1 MKKFAKAM
9 VVGGITLGTVLG
21 FNVTEHNGVSN
32 EAHAQTQT
40 SQGYHYHYHG
50 YTKSGGEFVL
60 NHTFYNALKA
70 GNVTFNEI
78 KVNNQY
84 QNGPSTKKVYDQT
97 FNQVKGNTAAMIDF
111 KVAPKKVSL
120 EQVKDVYGA
129 HYQYQ
134 PSLTEK
140 QTDETN
146 GLYGYTVG
154 KGHITFHVT
163 DGYVDHVTVS

>member
-21 FNVTEHNGVSN
+21 FNVTEQSDVSN
-32 EAHAQTQT
+32 EAHAQT
-40 SQGYHYHYHG
+40 SQGYHYNYHG
-50 YTKSGGEFVL
+50 YTKSGGDFVL

-70 GNVTFNEI
+70 GNVTFNGI
-78 KVNNQY
+78 KVNDQY
-84 QNGPSTKKVYDQT
+84 QNGTSTTTKYDQT
-97 FNQVKGNTAAMIDF
+97 FNQVKGNTAAMVDF

-120 EQVKDVYGA
+120 EQVKDVYGDQ
-129 HYQYQ
+129 YQYQ

-154 KGHITFHVT
+154 KGYITFHVT
-163 DGYVDHVTVS
+163 NGYVDHVAVS

>member
-40 SQGYHYHYHG
+40 SQGYHYHYQG

-70 GNVTFNEI
+70 GNVTFNGI
-78 KVNNQY
+78 KVNDQY
-84 QNGPSTKKVYDQT
+84 QNGTSTKNMLRMATWIMLLCHNRRYKR
-97 FNQVKGNTAAMIDF
+97 AAPHREVLFFVLIKYIDECHNE
-111 KVAPKKVSL
+111 S
-120 EQVKDVYGA
+120 
-129 HYQYQ
+129 
-134 PSLTEK
+134 
-140 QTDETN
+140 
-146 GLYGYTVG
+146 
-154 KGHITFHVT
+154 
-163 DGYVDHVTVS
+163 

>member
-21 FNVTEHNGVSN
+21 FNVTEQSDVSN
-32 EAHAQTQT
+32 EAHAQT
-40 SQGYHYHYHG
+40 SQGYHYNYHG
-50 YTKSGGEFVL
+50 YTKSGGDFVL

-70 GNVTFNEI
+70 GNVTFNGI
-78 KVNNQY
+78 KVNDQY
-84 QNGPSTKKVYDQT
+84 QNGTSTTTKYGQT
-97 FNQVKGNTAAMIDF
+97 FNQVKGNTAAMVDF

-120 EQVKDVYGA
+120 EQVKDVYGDQ
-129 HYQYQ
+129 YQYQ

-154 KGHITFHVT
+154 KGYITFHVT
-163 DGYVDHVTVS
+163 NGYVDHVAVS

>member
-32 EAHAQTQT
+32 EAQAQTHT
-40 SQGYHYHYHG
+40 SQGYYYHG

-70 GNVTFNEI
+70 GNVTFNGI
-78 KVNNQY
+78 KVNDQY
-84 QNGPSTKKVYDQT
+84 QNGTSTTTKYDQT

-120 EQVKDVYGA
+120 EQVKDVYGD

-134 PSLTEK
+134 QPLSKKQADKTE
-140 QTDETN
+140 

>member
-1 MKKFAKAM
+1 M
-9 VVGGITLGTVLG
+9 V
-21 FNVTEHNGVSN
+21 H
-32 EAHAQTQT
+32 QQ
-40 SQGYHYHYHG
+40 
-50 YTKSGGEFVL
+50 
-60 NHTFYNALKA
+60 
-70 GNVTFNEI
+70 
-78 KVNNQY
+78 
-84 QNGPSTKKVYDQT
+84 KVYDQT

-120 EQVKDVYGA
+120 EQVKDVYGD

-140 QTDETN
+140 QADKTE

-163 DGYVDHVTVS
+163 NGYVDALLCLNRRYKRAAPHCEVLFLLIEYIDECHNESQYTSNNND

>member
-21 FNVTEHNGVSN
+21 FNVTEQSDVSN

-40 SQGYHYHYHG
+40 SQDYHYNYDG

-70 GNVTFNEI
+70 GNVTFNGI
-78 KVNNQY
+78 KVNEQY
-84 QNGPSTKKVYDQT
+84 QNGTSTKKVYDQT

-120 EQVKDVYGA
+120 EQVKDVYGD

-134 PSLTEK
+134 QPLSKKQADKTE
-140 QTDETN
+140 

-163 DGYVDHVTVS
+163 NGYVDYVTVS

>member
-40 SQGYHYHYHG
+40 SQGYHYNYHG
-50 YTKSGGEFVL
+50 YTKSGGDFVL
-60 NHTFYNALKA
+60 NHNFYHALKA
-70 GNVTFNEI
+70 GNVTFNGI
-78 KVNNQY
+78 KVNSQY
-84 QNGPSTKKVYDQT
+84 QNGISTKTMYDQT
-97 FNQVKGNTAAMIDF
+97 FNQVKGHKAGMVDF
-111 KVAPKKVSL
+111 NIAPKKVSL
-120 EQVKDVYGA
+120 KQVKQVYGDNYK
-129 HYQYQ
+129 YQQ
-134 PSLTEK
+134 PMSKK
-140 QTDETN
+140 QTDKTE

-163 DGYVDHVTVS
+163 NGYVNHVSVS

>member
-40 SQGYHYHYHG
+40 SQGYHYQG

-70 GNVTFNEI
+70 GNVTFNGI
-78 KVNNQY
+78 KVNDQY
-84 QNGPSTKKVYDQT
+84 QNGTSTTTKYDQT
-97 FNQVKGNTAAMIDF
+97 FNQVKGNTAAMVDF

-120 EQVKDVYGA
+120 EQVKDVYGD

-134 PSLTEK
+134 QPLSKKQADKTE
-140 QTDETN
+140 

>member
-21 FNVTEHNGVSN
+21 FNVTEQSDVSN

-40 SQGYHYHYHG
+40 SQGYHYHG
-50 YTKSGGEFVL
+50 YTKSGGDFVL

-70 GNVTFNEI
+70 GNVTFNGI
-78 KVNNQY
+78 KVNDQY
-84 QNGPSTKKVYDQT
+84 QNGTSTTTKYDQT

-120 EQVKDVYGA
+120 EQVKDVYGD

-134 PSLTEK
+134 QPLSKKQADKTE
-140 QTDETN
+140 

>member
-40 SQGYHYHYHG
+40 SQGYHYHYQG

-70 GNVTFNEI
+70 GNVTFNGI
-78 KVNNQY
+78 KVNDQY
-84 QNGPSTKKVYDQT
+84 QNGTSTTTKYDQT

-120 EQVKDVYGA
+120 EQVKDVYGD

-134 PSLTEK
+134 QPLSKKQADKTEAVSYTHLTLP
-140 QTDETN
+140 TTP
-146 GLYGYTVG
+146 
-154 KGHITFHVT
+154 
-163 DGYVDHVTVS
+163 YV

>member
-32 EAHAQTQT
+32 EAYAQTQT
-40 SQGYHYHYHG
+40 SQGYHYQG

-70 GNVTFNEI
+70 GNVTFNGI
-78 KVNNQY
+78 KVNDQY
-84 QNGPSTKKVYDQT
+84 QNGTSTTTKYDQT

-120 EQVKDVYGA
+120 EQVKDVYGD

-134 PSLTEK
+134 QPLSKKQADKTE
-140 QTDETN
+140 

>member
-1 MKKFAKAM
+1 M
-9 VVGGITLGTVLG
+9 VFTLGTVLG
-21 FNVTEHNGVSN
+21 FNVTEHNGVSH
-32 EAHAQTQT
+32 EAQAQTQT
-40 SQGYHYHYHG
+40 SQGYHYQG

-70 GNVTFNEI
+70 GNVTFNGI
-78 KVNNQY
+78 KVNDQY
-84 QNGPSTKKVYDQT
+84 QNGTSTTTKYDQT

-120 EQVKDVYGA
+120 EQVKDVYGD

-134 PSLTEK
+134 QPLSKKQADKTE
-140 QTDETN
+140 

>member
-21 FNVTEHNGVSN
+21 FNVTEQSDVSN

-40 SQGYHYHYHG
+40 SQGYHYHG
-50 YTKSGGEFVL
+50 YTKSGGDFVL

-70 GNVTFNEI
+70 GNVTFNGI
-78 KVNNQY
+78 KVNDQY
-84 QNGPSTKKVYDQT
+84 QNGTSTTTKYDQT

-120 EQVKDVYGA
+120 EQVKDVYGD

-134 PSLTEK
+134 QPLSKKQADKTE
-140 QTDETN
+140 

-163 DGYVDHVTVS
+163 DGYVDHVAVS

>member
-21 FNVTEHNGVSN
+21 FNVTEQSDVSH

-40 SQGYHYHYHG
+40 SQGYHYHYQG

-70 GNVTFNEI
+70 GNVTFNGI
-78 KVNNQY
+78 KVNDQY
-84 QNGPSTKKVYDQT
+84 QNGTSTTTKYDQT

-120 EQVKDVYGA
+120 EQVKDVYGDY
-129 HYQYQ
+129 YQYQ
-134 PSLTEK
+134 QPLSKKQADKTE
-140 QTDETN
+140 

>member
-21 FNVTEHNGVSN
+21 FNVTEQSDVSN
-32 EAHAQTQT
+32 EAHAQT
-40 SQGYHYHYHG
+40 SQGYHYNYHG
-50 YTKSGGEFVL
+50 YTKSGGDFVL

-70 GNVTFNEI
+70 GNVTFNGI
-78 KVNNQY
+78 KVNDQY
-84 QNGPSTKKVYDQT
+84 QNGTSTTTKYGQT
-97 FNQVKGNTAAMIDF
+97 FNQVKGNTAAMVDF

-120 EQVKDVYGA
+120 EQVKDVYGDQ
-129 HYQYQ
+129 YQYQ

-146 GLYGYTVG
+146 GLFGYTVG
-154 KGHITFHVT
+154 KGYITFHVT
-163 DGYVDHVTVS
+163 NGYVDHVAVS